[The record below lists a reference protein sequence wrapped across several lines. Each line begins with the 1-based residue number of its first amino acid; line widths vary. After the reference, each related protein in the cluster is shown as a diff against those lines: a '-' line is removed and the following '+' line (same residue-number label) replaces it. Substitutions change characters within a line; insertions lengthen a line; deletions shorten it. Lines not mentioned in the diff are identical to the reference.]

1 MLGEGTG
8 EETVR
13 RGSKNKN
20 KLPQLHRRDGDDVCD
35 TEMEMATKRW
45 KVAHFTRDVLEAFML
60 ILLVF
65 MYVLLSYVQQV
76 PVHMIET
83 PAFQGFQLNELL
95 GTDSPMTRN
104 TSQKVK
110 PHAFAFWAA
119 FLYCSPFGDYI
130 SPGKAVVCVSARQS
144 CSFCL
149 SLLTV
154 QLGLRML
161 PQKVRPIA
169 EAREKVP
176 SRAEELG
183 HCRGGTWPSQ
193 DSHCLHLYIAQLCTV
208 LPCCRREPRAMWL
221 RRQHTLLHLTRSSAR
236 RCDIIKRITDGI
248 TSPDNTEEKQT

>member
-1 MLGEGTG
+1 MCWSLSPEDGHCNEDFSTYEDLNKYEDLKKAGIHNQNTIKFTLAAHAWRYMLGGMHLTA
-8 EETVR
+8 
-13 RGSKNKN
+13 S
-20 KLPQLHRRDGDDVCD
+20 
-35 TEMEMATKRW
+35 M
-45 KVAHFTRDVLEAFML
+45 
-60 ILLVF
+60 
-65 MYVLLSYVQQV
+65 
-76 PVHMIET
+76 VHMIET

-95 GTDSPMTRN
+95 GTDSLMTRN

-176 SRAEELG
+176 R
-183 HCRGGTWPSQ
+183 GTWPLSWRNLAISRFSLSTPVHSTAMYSAAVLSSRTSSHVASQ
-193 DSHCLHLYIAQLCTV
+193 AAYTAS
-208 LPCCRREPRAMWL
+208 
-221 RRQHTLLHLTRSSAR
+221 
-236 RCDIIKRITDGI
+236 
-248 TSPDNTEEKQT
+248 

>member
-1 MLGEGTG
+1 MSGLSGSESCVSLVRNREDFSTYEDLNKYEDLKKAGIHNQNTIKFTLAAHAWRYMLGGMRLTA
-8 EETVR
+8 
-13 RGSKNKN
+13 S
-20 KLPQLHRRDGDDVCD
+20 
-35 TEMEMATKRW
+35 M
-45 KVAHFTRDVLEAFML
+45 
-60 ILLVF
+60 
-65 MYVLLSYVQQV
+65 
-76 PVHMIET
+76 VHMIET

-95 GTDSPMTRN
+95 GTDPLMTRN

>member
-1 MLGEGTG
+1 MESTCSRTCNTG
-8 EETVR
+8 PLHEAPALYDCMVS
-13 RGSKNKN
+13 GSN
-20 KLPQLHRRDGDDVCD
+20 
-35 TEMEMATKRW
+35 
-45 KVAHFTRDVLEAFML
+45 
-60 ILLVF
+60 VF
-65 MYVLLSYVQQV
+65 MHVLLSYFVLSGRASSLRCAFFRKYDFVQQV